1 MNLVIDY
8 MGHDTTTFAS
18 DLMHAG
24 KHFLGTR
31 FQGVY
36 ARNHVPK
43 LKGYAIINIDSIPG
57 TGGVHWYARAANG
70 DSYDGLLPSG
80 LAHDVEMSDDDKLCG
95 QLSLAWCILHS
106 LDRKMAMLV

>member
-1 MNLVIDY
+1 MIIDY
-8 MGHDTTTFAS
+8 LGHGSTTFANE
-18 DLMHAG
+18 LQQAG
-24 KHFLGTR
+24 KYFLGDE

-36 ARNHVPK
+36 ARNRVPN
-43 LKGYAIINIDSIPG
+43 LTGYAIINIDSIPG

>member
-1 MNLVIDY
+1 
-8 MGHDTTTFAS
+8 MGHDSTTFAS
-18 DLMHAG
+18 ELLQAG
-24 KHFLGTR
+24 KYFLGDE

-43 LKGYAIINIDSIPG
+43 LTGYAIINIDSYPG
-57 TGGVHWYARAANG
+57 TGGVHWFARAANG

-80 LAHDVEMSDDDKLCG
+80 DQHDVEMLDNDQFCG

-106 LDRKMAMLV
+106 LDRVSAISV